1 MLNHFNLFKHQLL
14 ATIVVKIDIL
24 LHNAKLKEKIK
35 ENKEEIKAIIETT
48 TKDIIQIITKE
59 KEPQDLITDLK
70 IINGNK
76 ETDHEIMK
84 ESQTIIEIR
93 VEIKEAEVDHETY
106 TRLIEKVNTNK
117 PLHYTQEMS
126 TT

>member
-1 MLNHFNLFKHQLL
+1 M
-14 ATIVVKIDIL
+14 DIL

-70 IINGNK
+70 IINRNK
-76 ETDHEIMK
+76 ETDLKVMK
-84 ESQTIIEIR
+84 ES
-93 VEIKEAEVDHETY
+93 
-106 TRLIEKVNTNK
+106 
-117 PLHYTQEMS
+117 
-126 TT
+126 